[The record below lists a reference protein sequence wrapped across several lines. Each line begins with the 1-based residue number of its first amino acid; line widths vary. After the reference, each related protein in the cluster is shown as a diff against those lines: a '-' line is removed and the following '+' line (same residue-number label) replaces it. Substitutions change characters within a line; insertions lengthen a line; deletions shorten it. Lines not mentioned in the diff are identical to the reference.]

1 MAGDAEFPSTLTPE
15 FVDLDIKLGDHLRV
29 RSRVWDTAGQERFR
43 FMSRPFYKLANVR
56 EGVRSGV
63 VRRDGVCVRA
73 FVCACVRVCV
83 CACVRVRVRACV
95 CARVCV

>member
-1 MAGDAEFPSTLTPE
+1 MIGDAEYPSTLTPE

-56 EGVRSGV
+56 VGVRRG
-63 VRRDGVCVRA
+63 VRRHG
-73 FVCACVRVCV
+73 VCV
-83 CACVRVRVRACV
+83 CACVCACVRACV
-95 CARVCV
+95 RV